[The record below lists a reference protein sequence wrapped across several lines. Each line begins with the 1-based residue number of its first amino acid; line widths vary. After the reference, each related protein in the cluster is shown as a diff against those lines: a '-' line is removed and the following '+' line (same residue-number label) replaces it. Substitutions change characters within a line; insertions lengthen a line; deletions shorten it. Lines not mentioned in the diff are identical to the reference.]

1 MSFDLLKM
9 EEKNKKSQIKTMK
22 IRNFQAFNLG
32 KKAQI
37 KTMKIRNFQA
47 FICDRRSQIKMM
59 ETISVLLVFLIL
71 LTFVIIFYVSISKST
86 SGSADEESANLKTIE
101 IAQLTSFM
109 PEFQCSFKNII
120 DENCFDI
127 LKMTAFINYT
137 QLDTSGMEALGS
149 DYFDL
154 FEYSKI
160 TVTEVYPD
168 EGNEWVIYDRDPG
181 KPQFDRK
188 ISFIPISLYRANE
201 NSYSFG
207 MLNITVYS

>member
-9 EEKNKKSQIKTMK
+9 ENKKSQIKMKEMKHFLTFIRDQKSQIKTMK
-22 IRNFQAFNLG
+22 MGYFQAINLG
-32 KKAQI
+32 KNA
-37 KTMKIRNFQA
+37 
-47 FICDRRSQIKMM
+47 QIKMM

-71 LTFVIIFYVSISKST
+71 LTFVIIFYVSISTST
-86 SGSADEESANLKTIE
+86 SGSANEESANLKAIE

-120 DENCFDI
+120 DENCFDV
-127 LKMTAFINYT
+127 LKMAAFIDYT
-137 QLDTSGMEALGS
+137 QTDPSGMTALGTG
-149 DYFDL
+149 YFDL

-168 EGNEWVIYDRDPG
+168 TGQEWVVYDRDPG
-181 KPQFDRK
+181 TLEFDRK
-188 ISFIPISLYRANE
+188 ISFIPISLYKANE

>member
-1 MSFDLLKM
+1 MSSDLLKM
-9 EEKNKKSQIKTMK
+9 ENKKSQIKMKEMRHFLTFIRDQKSQIKTMK
-22 IRNFQAFNLG
+22 IKYFQAL
-32 KKAQI
+32 
-37 KTMKIRNFQA
+37 
-47 FICDRRSQIKMM
+47 ICDRKSQIKMM

-71 LTFVIIFYVSISKST
+71 LTFVIIFYVGISSST
-86 SGSADEESANLKTIE
+86 SGSNSEESSNLKAIE

-120 DENCFDI
+120 DENCFDV

-137 QLDTSGMEALGS
+137 QIDSSGMAALGTG
-149 DYFDL
+149 YFDL

-160 TVTEVYPD
+160 TVTEIYPAT
-168 EGNEWVIYDRDPG
+168 GQEWVVYDRDPG
-181 KPQFDRK
+181 KPQFDSK